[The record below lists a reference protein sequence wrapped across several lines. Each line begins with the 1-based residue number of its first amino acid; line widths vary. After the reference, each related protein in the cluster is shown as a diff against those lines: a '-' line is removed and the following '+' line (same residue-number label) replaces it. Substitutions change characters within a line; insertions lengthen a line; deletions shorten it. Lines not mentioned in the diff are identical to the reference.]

1 MERRDIVT
9 ALTELLRDTL
19 GLGGDLSLFLA
30 TILGVVIIAT
40 VPLLVIIGLIWGDRK
55 FGSRVQDRLGPN
67 RVGPFGLL
75 QSFADL
81 GKLLTKEDI
90 TPANADRL
98 IYNAAPILSVA
109 SVILVWA
116 VVPMAPN
123 LVGVDLETGVLYV
136 IAVASLGTLA
146 VVMGG
151 WASNNKYALLGGFR
165 AVAALVSY
173 EIPMVMAL
181 LVPVL
186 FLGTGSLVEIV
197 EAQANMWFVALSPI
211 AALTFFL
218 ASQAEVGRPPF
229 DLIEAES
236 ELTAGYNVE
245 YSGMKFGMFMAGEY
259 AHWLTQGVLLAVL
272 FFGGWNGP
280 FTDRWPWLGLIY
292 FFIKALVLFFAS
304 DLVRFT
310 IPRLRI
316 DQMMI
321 FNWQWLVP
329 LSIVNLLVT
338 ALLLKIIQELGL
350 TVDLTSSPGFI
361 ETLPMTIIMF
371 VGNLLQVL
379 VVISIIRAR
388 GRRQR
393 FLAATVD

>member
-19 GLGGDLSLFLA
+19 GLGSDISLFLA
-30 TILGVVIIAT
+30 IVLGVLIVAT
-40 VPLLVIIGLIWGDRK
+40 IPLLVIIGLIWGDRK
-55 FGSRVQDRLGPN
+55 FGGRVQDRMGPN

-81 GKLLTKEDI
+81 GKLLIKEDI

-98 IYNAAPILSVA
+98 IYNLAPVLSVS

-123 LVGVDLETGVLYV
+123 FVGVDVDTGVLYV
-136 IAVASLGTLA
+136 MAVASLGTLA

-165 AVAALVSY
+165 AVAQLVSY

-186 FLGTGSLVEIV
+186 FLGTGSLVSIV
-197 EAQANMWFVALSPI
+197 EAQASMWFVVLSPL

-218 ASQAEVGRPPF
+218 ASQAEVGRSPF

-280 FTDRWPWLGLIY
+280 FIDRWPWLGVIY
-292 FFIKALVLFFAS
+292 FFVKAFVLFFAS
-304 DLVRFT
+304 DLIRFT

-316 DQMMI
+316 DQVMH

-329 LSIVNLLVT
+329 LSIANLLIT
-338 ALLLKIIQELGL
+338 AFLLKVLQELGL
-350 TVDLTSSPGFI
+350 AVDLTQSPGFI
-361 ETLPMTIIMF
+361 DALPMTAIMLL
-371 VGNLLQVL
+371 GNLAQVL
-379 VVISIIRAR
+379 VMMQFLRVR

-393 FLAATVD
+393 MMASARG

>member
-19 GLGGDLSLFLA
+19 GLGSDISLFLA
-30 TILGVVIIAT
+30 IVLGVLIVAT
-40 VPLLVIIGLIWGDRK
+40 IPLLVIIGLIWGDRK
-55 FGSRVQDRLGPN
+55 FGGRVQDRMGPN

-81 GKLLTKEDI
+81 GKLLIKEDI

-98 IYNAAPILSVA
+98 IYNLAPVLSVS

-123 LVGVDLETGVLYV
+123 FVGVDVDIGVLYV
-136 IAVASLGTLA
+136 VAVASLGTLA

-165 AVAALVSY
+165 AVAQLVSY

-186 FLGTGSLVEIV
+186 FLGTGSLVSIV
-197 EAQANMWFVALSPI
+197 EAQASMWFVALSPL
-211 AALTFFL
+211 AAFTFFL
-218 ASQAEVGRPPF
+218 ASQAEVGRSPF

-280 FTDRWPWLGLIY
+280 FIDRWPWLGVIY
-292 FFIKALVLFFAS
+292 FFVKAFVLFFAS
-304 DLVRFT
+304 DLIRFT
-310 IPRLRI
+310 VPRLRI
-316 DQMMI
+316 DQVMH

-329 LSIVNLLVT
+329 LSISNLLIT
-338 ALLLKIIQELGL
+338 AFLLKVLQELGL
-350 TVDLTSSPGFI
+350 AVDLTQSPGFI
-361 ETLPMTIIMF
+361 DALPMTVIMLL
-371 VGNLLQVL
+371 GNLVQVL
-379 VVISIIRAR
+379 VMMQFLRAR

-393 FLAATVD
+393 MMASARG

>member
-1 MERRDIVT
+1 M
-9 ALTELLRDTL
+9 
-19 GLGGDLSLFLA
+19 
-30 TILGVVIIAT
+30 
-40 VPLLVIIGLIWGDRK
+40 
-55 FGSRVQDRLGPN
+55 
-67 RVGPFGLL
+67 GPFGLF

-90 TPANADRL
+90 TPVNADRL
-98 IYNAAPILSVA
+98 IYNVAPILSVA

-123 LVGVDLETGVLYV
+123 FVGVDLETGVLYI

-280 FTDRWPWLGLIY
+280 FVDRWPWLGIFY
-292 FFIKALVLFFAS
+292 FFIKALILFFAS

-316 DQMMI
+316 DQMMH

-338 ALLLKIIQELGL
+338 ALLLKIVQALGFA
-350 TVDLTSSPGFI
+350 VDLANSPSFV
-361 ETLPMTIIMF
+361 ETLPMTIIMLA
-371 VGNLLQVL
+371 GNVLQV
-379 VVISIIRAR
+379 VVVLSIIRSR
-388 GRRQR
+388 GKRQR
-393 FLAATVD
+393 LMAAAGN